1 MSTLAEAIAKHGPAY
16 LAKLPDPL
24 PESLYQVA
32 RVISLLPCCRTGA
45 LGGVLYRCDGCGQTH
60 WTGRSCGNRHCA
72 TCGHE
77 KSQRWI
83 EKHQKRLLPVHHF
96 FVTFTVPREVGL
108 VLRANQREGY
118 RSLFDAS
125 AQSIRDVGAA
135 TKALKG
141 CKLGYFGVLH
151 TWGRDPLVYHPHIH
165 YIIPGGGVKV
175 DEEGAAIG
183 WQSTPQG
190 FLFHHGTL
198 VRVYKA
204 KLADELRRCG
214 LYDSVPSEAWK
225 KNFVVD
231 IEAVGNAW
239 GSLRYLAPY
248 IHRVAISDK
257 RIVSVTDSSVSYTV
271 TPTKA
276 KRTIERNIEG
286 VKFVEGF
293 AQHILPSG
301 FQKVRHYGWMSSN
314 SAIRLDEL
322 QLLVWMHLGWV
333 YWLASG
339 HAPQPER
346 LVGEPRCAHCGGDLR
361 VVAVSFDPMQLP
373 RGPPPAAFQRRA
385 N

>member
-1 MSTLAEAIAKHGPAY
+1 MKSAW
-16 LAKLPDPL
+16 
-24 PESLYQVA
+24 
-32 RVISLLPCCRTGA
+32 CC
-45 LGGVLYRCDGCGQTH
+45 
-60 WTGRSCGNRHCA
+60 
-72 TCGHE
+72 
-77 KSQRWI
+77 
-83 EKHQKRLLPVHHF
+83 
-96 FVTFTVPREVGL
+96 
-108 VLRANQREGY
+108 ANQRDGY
-118 RSLFDAS
+118 RALFDAS

-135 TKALKG
+135 TKSLMG

-175 DEEGAAIG
+175 DQTGAAIG

-198 VRVYKA
+198 IRVYKA

-214 LYDSVPSEAWK
+214 LYQSVPSEVWK

-231 IEAVGNAW
+231 IEAVGDAW

-248 IHRVAISDK
+248 IHRVAISDQ
-257 RIVSVTDSSVSYTV
+257 RIVSVTDKSVSYTV

-276 KRTIERNIEG
+276 KRTVERNVEG

-314 SAIRLDEL
+314 SSIRRDEL
-322 QLLVWMHLGWV
+322 RLLVWMSLGWV

-339 HAPQPER
+339 HAPQSEP
-346 LVGEPRCAHCGGDLR
+346 LVRASRCALCGGDLR
-361 VVAVSFDPMQLP
+361 VVTVGFDPMPLP
-373 RGPPPAAFQRRA
+373 RGPPPALFQRRVE
-385 N
+385 